1 MKTTANE
8 LLSKGFVVHNEQKF
22 FDAIKNNEIDV
33 ISYFLDIGINVN
45 LSDNKG
51 NTALI
56 SAIYYGHEDIVKMF
70 LNAPSIDINLSDKR
84 GNTALIW
91 AIHLYHQ
98 YIVEMLLRSKDI
110 DINLPDNDGKTALIW
125 ATYYGYEKII
135 KMLSHK

>member
-70 LNAPSIDINLSDKR
+70 LNAPEINVNLPDIEC
-84 GNTALIW
+84 NTALIL
-91 AIHLYHQ
+91 AARYGRQKIM
-98 YIVEMLLRSKDI
+98 EMLLEAPTIDVSLMNKSK
-110 DINLPDNDGKTALIW
+110 
-125 ATYYGYEKII
+125 
-135 KMLSHK
+135 KMHLSRLFVKVAKRL